1 MDMPG
6 SSTRWPVW
14 LVLMMF
20 ATCGWAEDAAPVQD
34 EVMLKNGSRLVGKVI
49 SSRDG
54 VVTIETDFAGTL
66 EIGMDKVEGINVSEP
81 VVVLMEDNTVHRDSS
96 LSMIEGQLVLGVEAQ
111 TYPRDDLRIL
121 NPEPWEMGEGY
132 RWTGKAGMAFQLQRG
147 NTDTDELDV
156 SIHAAWRSTRDRYR
170 FMWMSELDKSNN
182 EKTADNWQTSGRY
195 DYFLTDPN
203 YVGGILFVESD
214 KFRDLDR
221 RTMLGPYF
229 GRQFFAE
236 PRLTLSGDWG
246 VSWVDEKY
254 DTSEDQDYPATNWSI
269 DASSNI
275 LGGKSSLYY
284 RQLGIWNLD
293 DTSDIMLNN
302 TLGFSFPLLWQLE
315 AAAEILLEYDSGSV
329 EDVKD
334 LDQTYNFRV
343 DYSW

>member
-1 MDMPG
+1 
-6 SSTRWPVW
+6 
-14 LVLMMF
+14 
-20 ATCGWAEDAAPVQD
+20 
-34 EVMLKNGSRLVGKVI
+34 
-49 SSRDG
+49 
-54 VVTIETDFAGTL
+54 
-66 EIGMDKVEGINVSEP
+66 
-81 VVVLMEDNTVHRDSS
+81 
-96 LSMIEGQLVLGVEAQ
+96 
-111 TYPRDDLRIL
+111 
-121 NPEPWEMGEGY
+121 
-132 RWTGKAGMAFQLQRG
+132 
-147 NTDTDELDV
+147 
-156 SIHAAWRSTRDRYR
+156 
-170 FMWMSELDKSNN
+170 MWVSELDKNNN

-221 RTMLGPYF
+221 RTMLGPYY
-229 GRQFFAE
+229 GRQFFSE

-275 LGGKSSLYY
+275 IGGKSSLYY

-302 TLGFSFPLLWQLE
+302 TFGLSFPLLWQLE